1 MLDLDHFKA
10 INDEHGHPYG
20 DQILL
25 KAADSLRSSIREHDT
40 AARMG
45 GEEFAI
51 LLPDAAAHDAHEV
64 AERARA
70 AIACIPVAGGALTC
84 SAGVATTAA
93 GETSPIDL
101 LELADK
107 ALYSAKRLGRDRTLT
122 GEELASRAG

>member
-1 MLDLDHFKA
+1 VKV
-10 INDEHGHPYG
+10 
-20 DQILL
+20 
-25 KAADSLRSSIREHDT
+25 ADALRNSIREHDT

-51 LLPDAAAHDAHEV
+51 LLPDAAAQDAHEV

-70 AIACIPVAGGALTC
+70 AIALIPVAGGALTC

-101 LELADK
+101 LELADR
-107 ALYSAKRLGRDRTLT
+107 ALYSAKRLGRDRTVT
-122 GEELASRAG
+122 DRELASHSG